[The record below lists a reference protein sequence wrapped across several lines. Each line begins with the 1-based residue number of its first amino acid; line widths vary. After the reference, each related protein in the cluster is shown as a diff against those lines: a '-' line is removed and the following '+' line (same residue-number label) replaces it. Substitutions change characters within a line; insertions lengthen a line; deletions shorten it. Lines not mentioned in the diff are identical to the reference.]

1 MIEAVKTF
9 LVKIKDQGHVL
20 PLIHR
25 ADIQV
30 NLHCDQQ
37 TIQLIIKN
45 GGIFLLQNPEE
56 QQVKYEISGSPAAM
70 KQLLEGT
77 ERLRFLEQQGQLK
90 ASTPLRTTL
99 LLESIFFLTKAQNSQ
114 FTK

>member
-1 MIEAVKTF
+1 MIDAVKTF

-20 PLIHR
+20 PLIHQ

-37 TIQLIIKN
+37 IIQLNIKN
-45 GGIFLLQNPEE
+45 GGILFLQNLDG
-56 QQVKYEISGSPAAM
+56 QQVKYEISGSPTAM
-70 KQLLEGT
+70 KQLFEGT
-77 ERLRFLEQQGQLK
+77 ERLRVLEQQGQLK

-99 LLESIFFLTKAQNSQ
+99 LLESIFFLTKAQNS
-114 FTK
+114 